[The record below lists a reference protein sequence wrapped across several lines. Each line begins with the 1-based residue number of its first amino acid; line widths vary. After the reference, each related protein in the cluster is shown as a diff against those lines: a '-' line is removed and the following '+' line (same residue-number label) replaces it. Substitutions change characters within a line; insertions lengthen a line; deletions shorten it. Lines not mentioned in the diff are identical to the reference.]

1 MREKEVWNRALD
13 YDYEGPRAEGD
24 RALYDLLLLD
34 NVAQNG
40 GLLHGIQVL
49 DEDELA
55 AAVAGY
61 RWFGLDALADGIV
74 SIATDAAD
82 IDVDDPE
89 SVDAQSE
96 LEERADELFF
106 GEHGSDLLGRAF
118 NKKLADQPDAF
129 ADPAPVSP

>member
-1 MREKEVWNRALD
+1 MRETDVWNRALD

-24 RALYDLLLLD
+24 RALYDLLMLD

-61 RWFGLDALADGIV
+61 RWFGLGPLADGIV
-74 SIATDAAD
+74 SIAAAAAD
-82 IDVDDPE
+82 IEVDGPD
-89 SVDAQSE
+89 SLDSQSE

-106 GEHGSDLLGRAF
+106 GEQGSDLLGRAF
-118 NKKLADQPDAF
+118 NRKLADQPDAF
-129 ADPAPVSP
+129 ADPAPVSR